1 MPLAAALQLAPHLVS
16 LAADGAWRHDVEKNA
31 VMAESDVDR
40 LAAAIRLLE
49 ITIRKESAAKE
60 VMARKAA
67 AAKAPPEPIA
77 RVGHGGR
84 PILSLKQA

>member
-1 MPLAAALQLAPHLVS
+1 MYACPRAIAAAVA
-16 LAADGAWRHDVEKNA
+16 AWRRCDVDGNPTIA
-31 VMAESDVDR
+31 VSDVDR